1 MKVRLVLTPEQLE
14 IPEMPLY
21 ISYDRIMNVQTID
34 AGWRKQ
40 RMMLTYIDEIGIE
53 QNMIRGDPAGYI

>member
-21 ISYDRIMNVQTID
+21 SSYDRIMNVQTID